1 VSPETRRWLVPVLWL
16 TAVVWVVL
24 VAVNGLVWWSAKSSC
39 ERRAGRLELAHGGE
53 PVGWVCVEARR

>member
-1 VSPETRRWLVPVLWL
+1 VPVLWL